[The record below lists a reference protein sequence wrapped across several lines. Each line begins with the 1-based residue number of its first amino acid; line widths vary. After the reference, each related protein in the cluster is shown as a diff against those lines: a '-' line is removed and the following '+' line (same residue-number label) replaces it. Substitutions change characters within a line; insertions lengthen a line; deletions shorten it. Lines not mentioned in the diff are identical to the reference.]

1 MSYEKV
7 KQYFEQYG
15 LSHRLIELNQSSATV
30 EQAAMAIG
38 CEPGLIAKT
47 MSFYLNDNVILLVT
61 AGDAKIDNKKYK
73 NYFHEKAKMVPSD
86 QVENRVGHLPGG
98 VCPFA
103 TNKGVIVYLDVS
115 LKRFDTIF
123 PAGGSANSAVK
134 LSLQELEIFSSPLGW
149 VDVCKG
155 WCVDL
160 S

>member
-1 MSYEKV
+1 M
-7 KQYFEQYG
+7 
-15 LSHRLIELNQSSATV
+15 
-30 EQAAMAIG
+30 
-38 CEPGLIAKT
+38 IAKT
-47 MSFYLNDNVILLVT
+47 MSFYLNDNVILIVT

-103 TNKGVIVYLDVS
+103 INKDVVVYLDVS
-115 LKRFDTIF
+115 LKRFDTLF

-134 LSLQELEIFSSPLGW
+134 MSLQELEIYSSPLGW
-149 VDVCKG
+149 VDVCKD
-155 WCVDL
+155 WDVDL